1 MASEV
6 RVCCPRSQ
14 VKKVFL
20 KIKDVESNYI
30 PTFNHLNAPY
40 KLDENILLDV
50 SSSFLMGIFTIILS

>member
-1 MASEV
+1 MASDV

-30 PTFNHLNAPY
+30 PTFNHLNTPY
-40 KLDENILLDV
+40 KLDENILLDF
-50 SSSFLMGIFTIILS
+50 SFF